1 MSPALALV
9 DDDPGIRRVMSLLL
23 EEEGWVV
30 TAFESAEAAL
40 PSLLR
45 GDFAAVITDH
55 VLPGMRGLD
64 LARQLRA
71 AHPATPCVVMSGYSA
86 PEGCD
91 LPWLCKPVDF
101 DALLRAIAPA

>member
-23 EEEGWVV
+23 EEEGWAV
-30 TAFESAEAAL
+30 TAFASAEAAL
-40 PSLLR
+40 PALLH

-71 AHPATPCVVMSGYSA
+71 AHPATRCVIISGHSP
-86 PEGCD
+86 PEDCE

-101 DALLRAIAPA
+101 DALLQVIAPA

>member
-1 MSPALALV
+1 VSLALALV

-23 EEEGWVV
+23 TEEGWAV
-30 TAFESAEAAL
+30 TAFESAESAL
-40 PSLLR
+40 PPLLR
-45 GDFAAVITDH
+45 GDFAALITDH
-55 VLPGMRGLD
+55 VLPGMHGLD

-71 AHPATPCVVMSGYSA
+71 AHPATPCVVISGYSA

-101 DALLRAIAPA
+101 DTLLRAITPT